1 MQQMAAKG
9 QFGKIISVMVST
21 VLVQPRSV
29 TSRAKGSTDLH
40 PGKGKGKRV
49 ERWAQDKA
57 AATI

>member
-1 MQQMAAKG
+1 MAAKG